1 MKTVIYN
8 IGTLTGILP
17 ADIRKLEGAQMNH
30 VECINNAYL
39 VIEDGVISEFG
50 SSDTMP
56 HALSGANAASAA
68 VSLVSARCSKNI
80 EAAMIPDS
88 NEVSGRPSPSGV
100 QGGTQSEFALDIDCE
115 VIDAKGGFVM
125 PSFCDSHTHIVYA
138 GCRDGE
144 FRDKIA
150 GLSYEEIAARGGG
163 ILNSAELLHETS
175 EDDLYEQSMVRVREI
190 MAMGTG
196 AVEIKSGYGLTVE
209 DELKML
215 RVIRRIK
222 ETAHVTVKANFLG
235 AHAVG
240 RAYKGRQSEYVDL
253 VCEEMLPK
261 VAAEGLADYVDVF
274 CDDGFFTVEETD
286 RILATAAEYEIRPKI
301 HANEL
306 GVSGGVQVGVKHGA
320 LSVDHLEKTTDAEIE
335 ALRGSVT
342 MPTMLPGCSFFLG
355 LPYGNAKGYIEAGL
369 PVALASDYN
378 PGSSPSGN
386 MRFVMALGCIRMRL
400 TPEQSFNA
408 CTINSA
414 YAMGVSDEL
423 GSITV
428 GKKANLII
436 TKPVPSLAFIPY
448 SHQTPVIE
456 QVIINGMQYRDNQ
469 KN

>member
-1 MKTVIYN
+1 MKKIIFN
-8 IGTLTGILP
+8 IGTLAGILP
-17 ADIRKLEGAQMNH
+17 EGVLKLEGAQMNE
-30 VECINNAYL
+30 VKCIENAYL
-39 VIEDGVISEFG
+39 VIEDGIITDFGPDKTKCSDSNAPSAVTTSEGTSKILREELAVISSEAPAVI
-50 SSDTMP
+50 SSEAP
-56 HALSGANAASAA
+56 A
-68 VSLVSARCSKNI
+68 VISS
-80 EAAMIPDS
+80 
-88 NEVSGRPSPSGV
+88 EVEKSPEE
-100 QGGTQSEFALDIDCE
+100 TEY
-115 VIDAKGGFVM
+115 IDAKGGFVM
-125 PSFCDSHTHIVYA
+125 PTFCDSHTHIVYA

-163 ILNSAELLHETS
+163 ILNSADLLHNTS
-175 EDDLYEQSMVRVREI
+175 EEELYRQSMERVNEI

-222 ETAHVTVKANFLG
+222 ETAPLTVKANFLG

-240 RAYKGRQSEYVDL
+240 RAYRGRQSEYVDL
-253 VCEEMLPK
+253 VCNEMLPK
-261 VAAEGLADYVDVF
+261 VAEEGLADYVDVF
-274 CDDGFFTVEETD
+274 CDAGFFTVEETA
-286 RILATAAEYEIRPKI
+286 RILEKAAEYGIRPKI

-306 GVSGGVQVGVKHGA
+306 EVSGGVQVGVKYNA
-320 LSVDHLEKTTDAEIE
+320 LSVDHLEKTTEAEIE
-335 ALRGSVT
+335 ALRSSGT

-355 LPYGNAKGYIEAGL
+355 IPYGNAKGYIEAGL
-369 PVALASDYN
+369 PIALASDYN

-414 YAMGVSDEL
+414 YAMGVSDIL
-423 GSITV
+423 GSITI

-436 TKPVPSLAFIPY
+436 TKPLTSLAFIPY
-448 SHQTPVIE
+448 SHQTPIITKVILS
-456 QVIINGMQYRDNQ
+456 
-469 KN
+469 

>member
-1 MKTVIYN
+1 MKTVIHN
-8 IGTLTGILP
+8 IGTLAGILLS
-17 ADIRKLEGAQMNH
+17 DVIKLEGAQMNH
-30 VECINNAYL
+30 VECIEDAYL
-39 VIEDGVISEFG
+39 VIEDGIITEYGEMSDSVILNGTKCSEE
-50 SSDTMP
+50 S
-56 HALSGANAASAA
+56 LSERSFADAQDDKNGAQEDKNGTQNE
-68 VSLVSARCSKNI
+68 NI
-80 EAAMIPDS
+80 EY
-88 NEVSGRPSPSGV
+88 
-100 QGGTQSEFALDIDCE
+100 
-115 VIDAKGGFVM
+115 IDAKGGLVM
-125 PSFCDSHTHIVYA
+125 PAFCDSHTHIVYA

-163 ILNSAELLHETS
+163 ILNSADLLHETS
-175 EDDLYEQSMVRVREI
+175 EDELYRQAMERVREI

-222 ETAHVTVKANFLG
+222 ETAPITVKANFLG

-240 RAYKGRQSEYVDL
+240 RAYRGRQSEYVDL

-261 VAAEGLADYVDVF
+261 VAEEGLADFVDVF
-274 CDDGFFTVEETD
+274 CDTGFFTVEETA
-286 RILATAAEYEIRPKI
+286 RILEKAANLGIRPKI

-306 GVSGGVQVGVKHGA
+306 EVSGGVQVGVKYNA
-320 LSVDHLEKTTDAEIE
+320 LSVDHLEKTTEAEIE
-335 ALRGSVT
+335 ALRGSET

-355 LPYGNAKGYIEAGL
+355 IPFGNAKGYIEAGL

-414 YAMGVSDEL
+414 YAMGVSKEL
-423 GSITV
+423 GSITI

-456 QVIINGMQYRDNQ
+456 HVILNGTRI
-469 KN
+469 